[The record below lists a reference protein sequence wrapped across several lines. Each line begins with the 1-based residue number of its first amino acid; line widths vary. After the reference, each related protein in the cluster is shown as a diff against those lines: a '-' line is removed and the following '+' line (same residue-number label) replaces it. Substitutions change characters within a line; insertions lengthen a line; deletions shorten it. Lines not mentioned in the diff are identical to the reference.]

1 MLPPPAPTSAMSMAG
16 TRSRKPPPLLSR
28 LPCDMLPPIS
38 NSPVRLISPPSMT
51 EALAVVPPMSMLIAL
66 PRPMRRASAAVAMTP
81 AAGPDSIT
89 CTGRRRP
96 ALGGHHAAVRLH
108 DEERRGEAEPRAA
121 RARAMRGTG
130 AITGMT

>member
-38 NSPVRLISPPSMT
+38 NSPVRLISYPSMM
-51 EALAVVPPMSMLIAL
+51 EAFAVVPPMSMLSALGAPIA
-66 PRPMRRASAAVAMTP
+66 RASAAVAMTP

-89 CTGRRRP
+89 CTGRWRP
-96 ALGGHHAAVRLH
+96 PSAVMTPPLDCMMRS
-108 DEERRGEAEPRAA
+108 GA
-121 RARAMRGTG
+121 RASSARSSPSSEAR
-130 AITGMT
+130 